1 MPKAHIPETH
11 IAHAALVLIG
21 DGEKALFLRNEGG
34 PRELKLVVERILE
47 QDNPASREQGTDRP
61 GRVSSSVGARRSAIE
76 ETDWH
81 QLGEDR
87 FAAEIADTLY
97 RVVHEDRDTRIVV
110 VAPPKTMGEL
120 RKAFHPEV
128 AACIAAE
135 IPKELTTQSLPDIEK
150 VLAS

>member
-1 MPKAHIPETH
+1 MPRAAPPETR
-11 IAHAALVLIG
+11 IAHSALVLIG
-21 DGEKALFLRNEGG
+21 DGEKALFLRNEGS
-34 PRELKLVVERILE
+34 PRDLKLVVERILE
-47 QDNPASREQGTDRP
+47 QDNPPSREQGTDRP
-61 GRVSSSVGARRSAIE
+61 GRASSSVGERRSAID

-87 FAAEIADTLY
+87 FASEIADTLY
-97 RVVHEDRDTRIVV
+97 RVVHEDRDMRIVV

-135 IPKELTTQSLPDIEK
+135 IPKELTTQSLPEIEK
-150 VLAS
+150 LLTS